1 MTRSMGTTQVRSPF
15 ILLAIWGMAA
25 AAVPVAQTG
34 RPSATALEMTA
45 YRALGA
51 KHPDPSIRNAD
62 RLAEQFLGVEERRLL
77 KEAGS
82 DLLLAALTT
91 DTETAWASLGNRSA
105 LARAVHVR
113 TRHIDDIVEDSLKAG
128 VRQVVN
134 LGAGLDSRAYRI
146 DALRSGR
153 VFELD
158 LPATQE
164 YKKNR
169 VREIVGSLPGH
180 VTYVPIDFA
189 KQDLGMVLSS
199 AGFDR
204 KAKSLFIWEGVTMY
218 IPEAAV
224 DATLRFVATN
234 VAPGSRIVFDYFLES
249 GLRAPSPALR
259 ETTGRVAA
267 VGEPFVFGMPG
278 DDARSFVK
286 QRGLTVVTDFGYGE
300 LGTRYLP
307 KASNLPTRS
316 VNRICTAAVP

>member
-1 MTRSMGTTQVRSPF
+1 MGTARERRPI
-15 ILLAIWGMAA
+15 ILLMICAMAA
-25 AAVPVAQTG
+25 APVPAAQTG
-34 RPSATALEMTA
+34 RPSATALEVTA

-62 RLAEQFLGVEERRLL
+62 RLAERFLGVEERRLL

-82 DLLLAALTT
+82 DVLLAALAM
-91 DTETAWASLGNRSA
+91 DTESAWAALGDRGA

-113 TRHIDDIVEDSLKAG
+113 TRHIDDVVEDSLKTG
-128 VRQVVN
+128 IRQIVN

-146 DALRSGR
+146 DALRNGR

-164 YKKNR
+164 YKKSR
-169 VREIVGSLPGH
+169 VREILGSLPGH

-189 KQDLGMVLSS
+189 KQDLATVLDSV
-199 AGFDR
+199 GFDR
-204 KAKSLFIWEGVTMY
+204 KAKSLLIWEGVMMY
-218 IPEAAV
+218 IPESAV

-234 VAPGSRIVFDYFLES
+234 AAPGSRIVFDYFLES
-249 GLRAPSPALR
+249 DLRAPTPSLR

-267 VGEPFVFGMPG
+267 LGEPFVFGIPG
-278 DDARSFVK
+278 DDARAFVT
-286 QRGLTVVTDFGYGE
+286 QRGLTVVSDFGFGE

-316 VNRICTAAVP
+316 VNRICTATVP

>member
-1 MTRSMGTTQVRSPF
+1 MV
-15 ILLAIWGMAA
+15 AA
-25 AAVPVAQTG
+25 AGPAAQTG

-62 RLAEQFLGVEERRLL
+62 RLAERFLGVEEHRLL

-82 DLLLAALTT
+82 DILLAALAM
-91 DTETAWASLGNRSA
+91 DTESAWTRLGNRGA

-113 TRHIDDIVEDSLKAG
+113 TRHIDDVVEDSLESG
-128 VRQVVN
+128 INQIVN

-146 DALRSGR
+146 DALRAGR

-164 YKKNR
+164 YKKKR
-169 VREIVGSLPGH
+169 VREILGSLPGH

-189 KQDLGMVLSS
+189 KQDLASVLDS

-204 KAKSLFIWEGVTMY
+204 QARALFIWEGVTMY

-224 DATLRFVATN
+224 DATLRFVATSA
-234 VAPGSRIVFDYFLES
+234 APGSRIVFDYFLES
-249 GLRAPSPALR
+249 GLRAPTPSLR
-259 ETTGRVAA
+259 ETTGRVAG

-278 DDARSFVK
+278 EDARSFVK
-286 QRGLTVVTDFGYGE
+286 QRGLAIVTDFGYGE